1 MERVLSFFRHQQ
13 VWTASETSAVFRNQD
28 SDTTDSETRNMKSK
42 TIIGFWLFIGWDL
55 LIPGW
60 ARNISRGFK
69 RLIFCQ
75 LPTQSC
81 SFLGVQLQH
90 KNKGSL
96 FSWSICDPISLA
108 NRLMNSFKR
117 RDLKYQGLCLQAGTS
132 RGTLCLG
139 QMAEARKGTSK
150 HGARKIRHPK

>member
-1 MERVLSFFRHQQ
+1 M
-13 VWTASETSAVFRNQD
+13 
-28 SDTTDSETRNMKSK
+28 DSETRNMKSK

-90 KNKGSL
+90 KQRKPFFMKHLRSNFLGKSL
-96 FSWSICDPISLA
+96 DEQF
-108 NRLMNSFKR
+108 
-117 RDLKYQGLCLQAGTS
+117 
-132 RGTLCLG
+132 
-139 QMAEARKGTSK
+139 
-150 HGARKIRHPK
+150 